1 MHLEL
6 RAATAEDTRSIG
18 EAMAPLL
25 AAGDAIALTG
35 ELGAGKTTFA
45 QGLVRGLGFEGH
57 VVSPTF
63 TLVREYRS
71 GRLPVVH
78 ADVYRLERVQD
89 VIDLELDQSAEDG
102 VLLVEWGDAV
112 EALLPSGHLV
122 AELTTDDLARR
133 AGDRPADRRPDVA
146 AALGTARTPAGAVED
161 RAGGGGSLVIVLGID
176 TSTEQTSVALGTE
189 REILGTARFAGV
201 RRHDDVVPAIER
213 LLEWTGVEL
222 PHVGGVAVGLGPG
235 LYTGL
240 RVGVEAAKAL
250 AQVLG
255 VPIVGIGSLDVLAF
269 GVQHTSRRIVAVID
283 ARRREVFYGL
293 YRPVPGGVMR
303 DGDYRVASPGAL
315 AGELEIERDEMLL
328 VGNGAILYRKEFE
341 QVDARVELAPASF
354 AHPWA
359 SALVSLAAPRFI
371 REQTDRPA
379 DLVPMY
385 LRKTDAEITWDQ
397 RARGASA

>member
-1 MHLEL
+1 M
-6 RAATAEDTRSIG
+6 
-18 EAMAPLL
+18 EAGP
-25 AAGDAIALTG
+25 
-35 ELGAGKTTFA
+35 
-45 QGLVRGLGFEGH
+45 
-57 VVSPTF
+57 
-63 TLVREYRS
+63 
-71 GRLPVVH
+71 
-78 ADVYRLERVQD
+78 
-89 VIDLELDQSAEDG
+89 
-102 VLLVEWGDAV
+102 
-112 EALLPSGHLV
+112 
-122 AELTTDDLARR
+122 
-133 AGDRPADRRPDVA
+133 
-146 AALGTARTPAGAVED
+146 
-161 RAGGGGSLVIVLGID
+161 GGGRGLVIVLGID

-189 REILGTARFAGV
+189 REILGTARFAGA
-201 RRHDDVVPAIER
+201 RRHDDVLPALER

-222 PHVGGVAVGLGPG
+222 EHVGGVAVGIGPG

-240 RVGVEAAKAL
+240 RVGVQAAKAL

-283 ARRREVFYGL
+283 ARRGEVFYGL

-303 DGDYRVASPGAL
+303 DDDYRVASPSAL
-315 AGELEIERDEMLL
+315 AAELEIERDEMLL

-397 RARGASA
+397 RARGAPA